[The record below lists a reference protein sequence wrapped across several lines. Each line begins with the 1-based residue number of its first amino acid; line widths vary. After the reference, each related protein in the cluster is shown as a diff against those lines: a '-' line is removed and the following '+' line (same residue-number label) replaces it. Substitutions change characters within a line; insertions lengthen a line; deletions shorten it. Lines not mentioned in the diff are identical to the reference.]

1 MPRDDQR
8 RRQAPQDN
16 PERPHEQIKR
26 KIASLNQLASYGAKE
41 LVEDAKALAETV
53 RDLKTAQTRK
63 IYGTV
68 KSLEMEFQ
76 TEQFDRDKVILLRP
90 KLAYAANKKS
100 EVRPLQEVFD
110 ACIGKVRNGDDGRQD
125 FARFVAFFEAILAY
139 HRDRG

>member
-1 MPRDDQR
+1 MRPDEHGTGQHPRT
-8 RRQAPQDN
+8 N
-16 PERPHEQIKR
+16 SERPYERIRR
-26 KIASLNQLASYGAKE
+26 KIGGLSQLASYNAKE
-41 LVEDAKALAETV
+41 LVEDAKALADSV
-53 RDLKTAQTRK
+53 HDLKTAQMRK

-90 KLAYAANKKS
+90 KLAYAANKKR
-100 EVRPLQEVFD
+100 EVRPLQEVLD
-110 ACIGKVRNGDDGRQD
+110 ACIDKVRTGNEGKQD